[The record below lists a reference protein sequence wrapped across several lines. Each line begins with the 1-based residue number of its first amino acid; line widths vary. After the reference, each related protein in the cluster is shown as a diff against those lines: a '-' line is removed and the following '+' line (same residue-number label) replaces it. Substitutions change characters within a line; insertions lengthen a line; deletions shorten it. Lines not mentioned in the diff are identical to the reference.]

1 MRIRRSFPILLGV
14 LVVAGAVALVVVLRK
29 HAPPEA
35 ARLLPG
41 ADGFVYVDLKWMRR
55 INLLGDLP
63 QVHRD
68 PEYEQFIQATGF
80 DAERDL
86 EEAAVAIHYPASV
99 PGAPKNGEGANFSGV
114 FVGHF
119 QTERLDAYL
128 KKAANA
134 AESYRS
140 AEIYSIP
147 LEDLTFRVA
156 VLGVNSVAVSDV
168 ADPQIVRGMIDRS
181 RKLASP
187 FGGPALLRQY
197 YKEVPLASLAWGV
210 LRVRAASD
218 NGSAG
223 PMSLSFL
230 FAKPAVVVASVRYL
244 GSVHL
249 RAAAFTDSEDDA
261 ARLTE
266 KLGAF
271 LDLFRAAQAAAP
283 PSGTDADVKALVSSL
298 KITQQKDRAVLTAIA
313 PSGFVRKIFA
323 GNPAGLPAEVPP
335 PAAPVKTPPAPAG
348 RKKHR

>member
-14 LVVAGAVALVVVLRK
+14 LLVAGAVALVVVLRK

-55 INLLGDLP
+55 INLLGELP
-63 QVHRD
+63 RVHRD

-86 EEAAVAIHYPASV
+86 EEAALAIHYPPAM
-99 PGAPKNGEGANFSGV
+99 PGAPKSGEEVRFSGV

-119 QTERLDAYL
+119 QAERLSAYL
-128 KKAANA
+128 KKSANA
-134 AESYRS
+134 VESYRS
-140 AEIYSIP
+140 TEIYSIP

-156 VLGVNSVAVSDV
+156 VLGVNSVAASNMP
-168 ADPQIVRGMIDRS
+168 DPQIVRGIIDRS

-210 LRVRAASD
+210 LRVKAASD
-218 NGSAG
+218 NTAAG
-223 PMSLSFL
+223 PLSSSFL
-230 FAKPAVVVASVRYL
+230 FSKPAVVVASVRYL
-244 GSVHL
+244 GTVHF

-271 LDLFRAAQAAAP
+271 LDLFRTAQNTAP
-283 PSGTDADVKALVSSL
+283 PEGTDADVKALVGSL
-298 KITQQKDRAVLTAIA
+298 QVAQQKDRAVLTAIV
-313 PSGFVRKIFA
+313 PVGFVRKILA
-323 GNPAGLPAEVPP
+323 ETPAGLPVEMPQ
-335 PAAPVKTPPAPAG
+335 PAAPVRAQPAPRG
-348 RKKHR
+348 KKKHR